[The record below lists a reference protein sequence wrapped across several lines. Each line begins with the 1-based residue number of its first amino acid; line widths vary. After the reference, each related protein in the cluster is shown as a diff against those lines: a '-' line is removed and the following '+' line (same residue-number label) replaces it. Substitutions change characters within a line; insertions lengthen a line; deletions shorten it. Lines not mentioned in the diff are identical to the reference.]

1 MESQTLSDKRAL
13 VLKQGLPAASLTQ
26 TGSDVTFEYLPEYLT
41 SNSPAIATTLPRSQV
56 PRTYSAGAT
65 PAYFAGLLPEGRRL
79 NAIAKRLKTSTSDDL
94 GLLLELGGDAIG
106 DVQVVDP
113 EDPIVVSTAI
123 ELPRDLSNLSFQE
136 LREKH
141 FDSAAAG
148 LPGFQDKISS
158 KMLNAPAK
166 KQGLEYIIKL
176 NPIEAPHAVENE
188 FFFLKLA
195 KRVGLETA
203 EFELLEDRSGE
214 HALQLL
220 RFDRVLEFGK
230 QIRLA
235 MEDACQ
241 VMDLY
246 PAQKY
251 DLEFEAVAKS
261 LLEHAHAKK
270 FAALTLLKQLVF
282 NYLIG
287 NGDAHAKNFAILKL
301 PSREWRISPAY
312 DLLCTAFYEDRDMA
326 LSLGGKKSGWKR
338 SDLVALGESLGV
350 PAHVVNVVID
360 ETIAKLGN
368 FTEELDSGA
377 LPFPRHLRYEVTKL
391 LRSRA
396 KALGR

>member
-1 MESQTLSDKRAL
+1 MELQTLSDKRAL

-26 TGSDVTFEYLPEYLT
+26 TGSNVTFEYLVEYLE
-41 SNSPAIATTLPRSQV
+41 SNGPAIATTLPKSENKK
-56 PRTYSAGAT
+56 TYSAGAA

-79 NAIAKRLKTSTSDDL
+79 NAIAKRLKTSASDDL

-113 EDPIVVSTAI
+113 EEPIAPSTAI
-123 ELPRDLSNLSFQE
+123 ELPRDLSNLSLQE

-141 FDSAAAG
+141 FDSPAAG

-230 QIRLA
+230 PIRLA

-270 FAALTLLKQLVF
+270 FAALMLLKQLVF

-312 DLLCTAFYEDRDMA
+312 DLLCTAYYEDRDMA
-326 LSLGGKKSGWKR
+326 LTLGGTKTGWNR
-338 SDLVALGESLGV
+338 SLLVEFGGSLQV
-350 PAHVVNVVID
+350 PTDVVHSLID
-360 ETIAKLGN
+360 ETISKLGN

-377 LPFPRHLRYEVTKL
+377 LPFPRHQNYQVSKL

-396 KALGR
+396 KALSR

>member
-1 MESQTLSDKRAL
+1 MELQTLSDKRAL
-13 VLKQGLPAASLTQ
+13 VLKQGLPAATLTQ
-26 TGSDVTFEYLPEYLT
+26 TGSDVTFEYLPEYLE
-41 SNSPAIATTLPRSQV
+41 SNAPAIATTLPKSENKK
-56 PRTYSAGAT
+56 TYSAGAT

-79 NAIAKRLKTSTSDDL
+79 NAIARRLKTSASDDL
-94 GLLLELGGDAIG
+94 SLLLELGGDAIG
-106 DVQVVDP
+106 DVQIVDP
-113 EDPIVVSTAI
+113 EDSIVPSTAI
-123 ELPRDLSNLSFQE
+123 ELPRDLSNHSFQE
-136 LREKH
+136 LRERH
-141 FDSAAAG
+141 FDSQAAG

-188 FFFLKLA
+188 FYFLNLA
-195 KRVGLETA
+195 KKVGLETA
-203 EFELLEDRSGE
+203 EFELLEDRDGE
-214 HALQLL
+214 HALQLR
-220 RFDRVLEFGK
+220 RFDRVIESGNST
-230 QIRLA
+230 RLA

-251 DLEFEAVAKS
+251 DSEFEVVADG
-261 LLEHAHAKK
+261 LLFHTHAKK
-270 FAALTLLKQLVF
+270 FAALTLVKQLIF

-301 PSREWRISPAY
+301 PSREWRIAPAY

-338 SDLVALGESLGV
+338 SDLIEFGESLGV
-350 PAHVVNVVID
+350 PSHVVSGVID
-360 ETIAKLGN
+360 GTIARLGN
-368 FTEELDSGA
+368 FTEEIDSGA
-377 LPFPRHLRYEVTKL
+377 LPFPRHLRYEVSKL

>member
-1 MESQTLSDKRAL
+1 MSDKQAL
-13 VLKQGLPAASLTQ
+13 VLKQGLAAATLTQ
-26 TGSDVTFEYLPEYLT
+26 TGSDVTFEYLPEYLA
-41 SNSPAIATTLPRSQV
+41 SNGPAIATTLPKEKA
-56 PRTYSAGAT
+56 PKTYPAGAT

-79 NAIAKRLKTSTSDDL
+79 NAIARRLKTSASDDL

-106 DVQVVDP
+106 DVQVVHPDAP
-113 EDPIVVSTAI
+113 NSPSTAI
-123 ELPRDLSNLSFQE
+123 ELPRDLSDISFQE

-141 FDSAAAG
+141 FDSQAAG

-188 FFFLKLA
+188 FYFLKLA
-195 KRVGLETA
+195 KKVGLETA

-214 HALQLL
+214 HALQLR
-220 RFDRVLEFGK
+220 RFDRVIEFGK
-230 QIRLA
+230 AIRLA

-251 DLEFEAVAKS
+251 DPGFEVVAES
-261 LLEHAHAKK
+261 LLFHTHAKK
-270 FAALTLLKQLVF
+270 FAALTLIKQLVF
-282 NYLIG
+282 SYLIG

-301 PSREWRISPAY
+301 PSREWRVSPAY
-312 DLLCTAFYEDRDMA
+312 DLVCTAFYEDRDMA
-326 LSLGGKKSGWKR
+326 LSLAGKKSGWNR

-350 PAHVVNVVID
+350 PAHVVSGVID

>member
-26 TGSDVTFEYLPEYLT
+26 TGSDVTFEYLPEYLD
-41 SNSPAIATTLPRSQV
+41 SNGPAIATTLPKEEA
-56 PRTYSAGAT
+56 PKTYPAGAT

-106 DVQVVDP
+106 DVQVVDA
-113 EDPIVVSTAI
+113 EEPIAPSTAI

-141 FDSAAAG
+141 FDSPAAG

-158 KMLNAPAK
+158 KMLNAPVK

-270 FAALTLLKQLVF
+270 FAALMLLKQLVF

-312 DLLCTAFYEDRDMA
+312 DLLCTAYYEDRDMA
-326 LSLGGKKSGWKR
+326 LTLGGKTSGWQR
-338 SDLVALGESLGV
+338 SDLIALGESLSV
-350 PAHVVNVVID
+350 PTDVVSGVID
-360 ETIAKLGN
+360 ETISKLGN

-377 LPFPRHLRYEVTKL
+377 LPFPRHQNYQVSKL

-396 KALGR
+396 KALSR

>member
-1 MESQTLSDKRAL
+1 MSDKTAL
-13 VLKQGLPAASLTQ
+13 VLKQGLPAATLTQ
-26 TGSDVTFEYLPEYLT
+26 NGSDVTFEYLPEYLDA
-41 SNSPAIATTLPRSQV
+41 NAPAIATTLPKSEIKK
-56 PRTYSAGAT
+56 TYSAGAT

-79 NAIAKRLKTSTSDDL
+79 NAIAKRLKTSASDDL

-113 EDPIVVSTAI
+113 DEPIAPSTAI

-141 FDSAAAG
+141 FDSRAAG

-203 EFELLEDRSGE
+203 EFELLEDRDGE

-220 RFDRVLEFGK
+220 RFDRVIADGQ

-241 VMDLY
+241 VMDFY

-251 DLEFEAVAKS
+251 EIGFEAVANN
-261 LLEHAHAKK
+261 LLFHTHAKK

-312 DLLCTAFYEDRDMA
+312 DLLCTAYYEDRDMA
-326 LSLGGKKSGWKR
+326 PSLGGKKTGWKR
-338 SDLVALGESLGV
+338 SDLVEFGESLQV
-350 PAHVVNVVID
+350 PADVVHSLID
-360 ETIAKLGN
+360 VMLARLGT
-368 FTEELDSGA
+368 FTEEIDSGA
-377 LPFPRHLRYEVTKL
+377 LPFPRHQNYDVSKL

-396 KALGR
+396 KALSR